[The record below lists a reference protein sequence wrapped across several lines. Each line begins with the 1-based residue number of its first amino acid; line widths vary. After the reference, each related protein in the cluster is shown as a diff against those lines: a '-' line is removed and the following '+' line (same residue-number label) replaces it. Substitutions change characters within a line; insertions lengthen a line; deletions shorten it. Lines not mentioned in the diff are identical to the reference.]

1 MAKSTININLD
12 EDLKK
17 ESIELFSDLGMDL
30 NTAITI
36 FLKQAVKVQGLPF
49 DVVDDNPNK
58 GSIDAMNEYSK
69 IKNHPDKYKH
79 YISFNE
85 VINEILNDN

>member
-49 DVVDDNPNK
+49 DVAEDNPNK
-58 GSIDAMNEYSK
+58 DSINAMNEYSK

>member
-17 ESIELFSDLGMDL
+17 ESVELFTNLGMDL

-49 DVVDDNPNK
+49 DVAKDNPNK

-69 IKNHPDKYKH
+69 IKSHPDKYKH

-85 VINEILNDN
+85 VIDEILNDN